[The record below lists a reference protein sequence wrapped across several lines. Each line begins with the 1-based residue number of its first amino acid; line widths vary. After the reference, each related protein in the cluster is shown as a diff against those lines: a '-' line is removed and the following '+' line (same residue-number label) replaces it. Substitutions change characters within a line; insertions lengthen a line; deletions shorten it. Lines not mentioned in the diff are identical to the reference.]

1 MKYKKWIVEDID
13 HVGDKYIL
21 FCRQGMHTCVFCVS
35 EDEWNE
41 ANAGTGSCATG
52 PTPGVHGG
60 PWIAYS

>member
-41 ANAGTGSCATG
+41 ANAGTE
-52 PTPGVHGG
+52 
-60 PWIAYS
+60 